1 MWTSECGPCSAYRTL
16 IFVQA
21 LNVISFKL
29 LSDFVDASVEE
40 QVCVDAQLDHPTAQI
55 HIHAGA
61 RRETLP
67 RTPTRAYY
75 HTLPQRAPE
84 GVRLFYTWI
93 AVSCA
98 AMILLS
104 LRSIVFMNNLVRAET
119 RDWLCMCCHALCLRL
134 GCRGECH
141 AFKDRE
147 KTRSVV
153 LNV

>member
-61 RRETLP
+61 RR
-67 RTPTRAYY
+67 RTQRDPPAYTHTRILSYPA
-75 HTLPQRAPE
+75 TARP
-84 GVRLFYTWI
+84 GG
-93 AVSCA
+93 CA
-98 AMILLS
+98 
-104 LRSIVFMNNLVRAET
+104 
-119 RDWLCMCCHALCLRL
+119 
-134 GCRGECH
+134 
-141 AFKDRE
+141 
-147 KTRSVV
+147 VV
-153 LNV
+153 LHVDRRKLRGNDTAVVALHIFHE